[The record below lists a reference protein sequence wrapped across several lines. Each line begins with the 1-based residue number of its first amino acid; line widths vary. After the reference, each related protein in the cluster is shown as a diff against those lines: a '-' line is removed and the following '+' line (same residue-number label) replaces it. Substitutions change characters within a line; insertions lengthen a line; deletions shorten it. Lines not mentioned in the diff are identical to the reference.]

1 MRTKKSSRSSSSSGK
16 GCSLARRPPSRRG
29 ACRRRYR
36 HVQIF
41 WRFLRGAALVG
52 ASPSAASFA
61 YEAQSQPYGL
71 PNANTT
77 SRPRATFN
85 ILALPILFLFLLCG
99 CQPKAIRRFPEALCA
114 WLRVRTRLRLENSAE
129 SLPAE
134 TRSISLG
141 RTAENKSL
149 LVARALAGK
158 RVPQFEIVRSLFY
171 VLPVRFRRDK
181 DGDQRRRQARVC

>member
-1 MRTKKSSRSSSSSGK
+1 MGTPVSP
-16 GCSLARRPPSRRG
+16 CTDLLAILARCG
-29 ACRRRYR
+29 AS
-36 HVQIF
+36 
-41 WRFLRGAALVG
+41 G

-61 YEAQSQPYGL
+61 YEAQSQPYRL
-71 PNANTT
+71 PNAPT

-171 VLPVRFRRDK
+171 VLPVLPS
-181 DGDQRRRQARVC
+181 RQGRGSEKEAGTRLLRGLK